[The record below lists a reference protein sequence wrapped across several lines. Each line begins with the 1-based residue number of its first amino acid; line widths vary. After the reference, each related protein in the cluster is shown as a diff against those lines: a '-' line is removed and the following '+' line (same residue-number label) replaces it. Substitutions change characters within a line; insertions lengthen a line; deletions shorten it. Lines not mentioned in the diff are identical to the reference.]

1 MCQSIVSAHY
11 EYIYASC
18 KYQEALVPLVP
29 DHQQIPNPAQP
40 LQIFGA
46 LQQAIPLPAPIPP
59 LRQRQIN
66 QQAANQ
72 QVANQ
77 RPRLLEEAAARQQA
91 TAEAAVTPQRQVINP
106 DAEWLQQCRCS
117 LMRCRRWDLRISSI
131 LRLPLRKILRQSSIT
146 HIRIPVYPA
155 YYYISHHDKQ
165 KLLAY
170 FTH

>member
-106 DAEWLQQCRCS
+106 DAEWLQMLPHAMQE
-117 LMRCRRWDLRISSI
+117 MRSPDQFHSPITTPEDTPPVKHYAYTHSSI
-131 LRLPLRKILRQSSIT
+131 SC
-146 HIRIPVYPA
+146 V
-155 YYYISHHDKQ
+155 
-165 KLLAY
+165 LLHLAS
-170 FTH
+170 